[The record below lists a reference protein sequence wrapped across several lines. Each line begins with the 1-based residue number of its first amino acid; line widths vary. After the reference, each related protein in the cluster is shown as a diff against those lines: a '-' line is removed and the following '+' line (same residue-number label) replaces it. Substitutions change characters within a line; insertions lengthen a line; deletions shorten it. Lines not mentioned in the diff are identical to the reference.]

1 MKLILY
7 LECGDRTRWDTE
19 ADGHPPPPSV
29 DWVLDRCPACGEED
43 VLVVDTGPLTTRDVA
58 EALGVSLRRAQALA
72 KSRQVV
78 GAKQPDANPD
88 APASGHGRTG
98 QHGTARASLA
108 LWAATRGGSG

>member
-1 MKLILY
+1 VKLILY

-72 KSRQVV
+72 KSRDV
-78 GAKQPDANPD
+78 GQQLPDGRRLFSADDLSRLAPQAKYRRKQRLP
-88 APASGHGRTG
+88 PA
-98 QHGTARASLA
+98 
-108 LWAATRGGSG
+108 